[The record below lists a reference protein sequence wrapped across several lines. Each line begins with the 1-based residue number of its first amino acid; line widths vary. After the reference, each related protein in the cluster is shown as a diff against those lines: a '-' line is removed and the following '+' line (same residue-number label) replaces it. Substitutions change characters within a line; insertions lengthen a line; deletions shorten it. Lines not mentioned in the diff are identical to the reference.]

1 MWLMKRHPSLSRLLK
16 SEVMISSW
24 MWILM
29 VLLVLVIIICIYFLL
44 RRWQS
49 TSDFQKMKLTNAR
62 VDEVLGG
69 IDFIRSASLD
79 EDDNEVDEEQIHIS
93 KRDPS
98 NGISMQKIGQNDL
111 DIL

>member
-1 MWLMKRHPSLSRLLK
+1 MDITGFARLGRYYMHLF
-16 SEVMISSW
+16 
-24 MWILM
+24 
-29 VLLVLVIIICIYFLL
+29 FLQ
-44 RRWQS
+44 RWQS

-69 IDFIRSASLD
+69 IAFIRSASLD
-79 EDDNEVDEEQIHIS
+79 EDDNEVDEEQSHIS

-98 NGISMQKIGQNDL
+98 TGISMQKIGQNNL